1 VKQSLKQKQKL
12 SLSLTVN
19 LQNQIKLLSLSGFE
33 IRSKLEDLILEF
45 CNDKEDKKIAF
56 FQDELLIDK
65 YKNIINS
72 QAGNNLAEIPIDSSI
87 NLKEKLIE
95 QLMISNLKD
104 FEMLIGEYL
113 IDSIQEN
120 GRLEPEIDFQDITK
134 IVEEDFNLTI
144 STKEIEKVLKEIQH
158 FDPPGCGY
166 RSIFESL
173 KVQINCLD
181 ISQEEGIELNHAL
194 KLLLEEKVALED
206 LDQKTRRN
214 IKILNFDPGLNFG
227 SNNESYIRPD
237 LIALYENRNWHVS
250 LNDNFMPKELI
261 QRIRDKI
268 GSEKIDK
275 NHEAK
280 SFLRGLERRQQTLLV
295 VAQYIVSIQSDFL
308 SKESSK
314 RPLSIK
320 EIAKSLQISESTVSR
335 IVNNKY
341 IQFPDKLILL
351 KNILQKRV
359 NIYAKGEDV
368 TPKQLIRYIGDL
380 ISEED
385 KKRPLSDE
393 LIKNCLS
400 KDYSIFLAR
409 RTVTKYRIESGY
421 ESSRIRKV

>member
-1 VKQSLKQKQKL
+1 MKQSLKQKQKL

-320 EIAKSLQISESTVSR
+320 EIAKSLKISESTVSR

>member
-1 VKQSLKQKQKL
+1 MKQSLKQKQKL

-308 SKESSK
+308 NKESSK

>member
-1 VKQSLKQKQKL
+1 MKQSLKQKQKL

-56 FQDELLIDK
+56 FQDEILIDK

>member
-1 VKQSLKQKQKL
+1 MKQSLKQKQKL

-56 FQDELLIDK
+56 FQDEILIDK

-227 SNNESYIRPD
+227 SSNESYIRPD

>member
-1 VKQSLKQKQKL
+1 MKQSLKQKQKL

>member
-1 VKQSLKQKQKL
+1 
-12 SLSLTVN
+12 
-19 LQNQIKLLSLSGFE
+19 
-33 IRSKLEDLILEF
+33 
-45 CNDKEDKKIAF
+45 
-56 FQDELLIDK
+56 
-65 YKNIINS
+65 
-72 QAGNNLAEIPIDSSI
+72 
-87 NLKEKLIE
+87 
-95 QLMISNLKD
+95 
-104 FEMLIGEYL
+104 
-113 IDSIQEN
+113 
-120 GRLEPEIDFQDITK
+120 
-134 IVEEDFNLTI
+134 
-144 STKEIEKVLKEIQH
+144 
-158 FDPPGCGY
+158 
-166 RSIFESL
+166 
-173 KVQINCLD
+173 
-181 ISQEEGIELNHAL
+181 
-194 KLLLEEKVALED
+194 
-206 LDQKTRRN
+206 
-214 IKILNFDPGLNFG
+214 
-227 SNNESYIRPD
+227 
-237 LIALYENRNWHVS
+237 
-250 LNDNFMPKELI
+250 MPKELI

-351 KNILQKRV
+351 KSILQKRV

>member
-1 VKQSLKQKQKL
+1 MKQSLKQKQKL

-72 QAGNNLAEIPIDSSI
+72 QAANNLAEIPIDSSI

>member
-1 VKQSLKQKQKL
+1 MKQSLKQKQKL

-72 QAGNNLAEIPIDSSI
+72 QAANNLAEIPIDSSI

-181 ISQEEGIELNHAL
+181 ISQEEGIGLNHAL